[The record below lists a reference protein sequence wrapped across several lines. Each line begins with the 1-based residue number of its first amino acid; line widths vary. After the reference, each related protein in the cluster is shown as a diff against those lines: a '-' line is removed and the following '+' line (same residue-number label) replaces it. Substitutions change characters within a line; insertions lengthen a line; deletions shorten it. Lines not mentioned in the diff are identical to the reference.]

1 MHYYQILS
9 LFTHNYTL
17 KHKFLLVVA
26 LLAFAIV
33 APAQNKEALEQQAR
47 SYIQSKGLDEAEV
60 RSRLQQKGI
69 DIDQVTPEQLPQL
82 QSTIEA
88 VIAEIEAEKAQNN
101 PTVPAKSGNAP
112 APQTTPSPSSA
123 QQPPK
128 AQSLTVDDAIEIKE
142 KVKEGVSIEE
152 ALSESVSSD
161 KQKQLPP
168 AKIWGQHLFRDK
180 SLSVFRTTNE
190 VKPPDS
196 YILSTGDVITIS
208 VFGVSQFDSQFEI
221 NKDGYIQPS
230 GMPKMFLKGIEL
242 GKAKELLRNRFKSF
256 YRFAPEQFAVSLT
269 TARTITVN
277 IFGETNSYGSFTVSA
292 INTAFN
298 ALVAAGG
305 PSDIGSVRNIK
316 VIRGKQTRLLDVY
329 AFMSN
334 PSVQYDFFLE
344 DNDIIYVPVADK
356 VVKLNGAVR
365 RPFSYELNQNE
376 NLIKLLEYAGGLN
389 ANAYSEFAQ
398 VKRFVDDKKTI
409 IDINLK
415 DVLKSKD
422 FELVNGDEITIKA
435 ITAPVEEVATIEGA
449 VQQPGTYSL
458 LETPTAGALLKKGVL
473 NRTARTDLAFIQR
486 QNPDGSTQLLQI
498 TPSALLANLNSTND
512 LELLPQDK
520 LIIYSRPDFMDKSTL
535 SVKGAVRNGLKDYP
549 YVVDSSITIQKAI
562 LLAGG
567 LKPEANGS
575 GYIIR
580 TNPQNINEKTY
591 IPVNISLALKNPT
604 GKDNQVLQPLDEV
617 EVFSTLEYSDD
628 ADVSVVG
635 AVRKAGKFRY
645 SPLLSLKDVL
655 VLSGGLKMEAAT
667 NRVDV
672 YRVEF
677 INNEPTRTKAISL
690 EIDRDYNITNGGGT
704 FELRPFDEIVVRSV
718 PDFEFQQ
725 FVEVNGEVMYPGRYA
740 LVYDNE
746 TLSSVIKRAGGL
758 SPEGDAAACTLFR
771 TENSK
776 GLIITRLQEALEKPG
791 SNEDHYLKPGD
802 VINVPKMEGLVTIK
816 GQNTDLKQIVKS
828 NINTSNQIN
837 AAHYPG
843 HRAGWYVREYAGGFA
858 KDAQRRR
865 VTVEMPNGKISRTK
879 HFLFIKVYP
888 KVERGATVYVP
899 AKPPKK
905 EKTGGGKK
913 DIDWDKKLTQIIA
926 FSSMITS
933 AIIAYATVQSIN

>member
-1 MHYYQILS
+1 MK
-9 LFTHNYTL
+9 N
-17 KHKFLLVVA
+17 KFLLVI
-26 LLAFAIV
+26 AFFVWGATV
-33 APAQNKEALEQQAR
+33 QAQTKEALEQQAR
-47 SYIQSKGLDEAEV
+47 ALIQSKGLDETEV
-60 RSRLQQKGI
+60 RNRLSQRGI
-69 DIDQVTPEQLPQL
+69 DIDLVTPEQLPQL
-82 QSTIEA
+82 QSTIEE
-88 VIAEIEAEKAQNN
+88 VLSELEAEKAQQDGGT
-101 PTVPAKSGNAP
+101 PSQTDPGG
-112 APQTTPSPSSA
+112 TTPNTTPPVTPSA
-123 QQPPK
+123 PQPPK
-128 AQSLTVDDAIEIKE
+128 AQSLTVEDAIDIKE
-142 KVKEGVSIEE
+142 KIKEGVSIEE
-152 ALSESVSSD
+152 ALSESVTND

-180 SLSVFRTTNE
+180 SLTVFRTTNE

-221 NKDGYIQPS
+221 NKDGYIKPS

-242 GKAKELLRNRFKSF
+242 GKAKELLRNRFQSF

-277 IFGETNSYGSFTVSA
+277 IFGETNNYGSFTVSA

-316 VIRGKQTRLLDVY
+316 VIRGKQTRILDVY

-344 DNDIIYVPVADK
+344 DNDIIYVPIAEK

-376 NLIKLLEYAGGLN
+376 NLIKLLEYAGGLS
-389 ANAYSEFAQ
+389 ADAYSEVLQ
-398 VKRFVDDKKTI
+398 IRRFVNDKRI
-409 IDINLK
+409 LLDVNLN
-415 DVLKSKD
+415 DLKQNGKD
-422 FELVNGDEITIKA
+422 FELMNGDEVTVRQ
-435 ITAPVEEVATIEGA
+435 ITAPVEEVAAIKGA
-449 VQQPGTYSL
+449 VKLPGTYSL
-458 LETPTAGALLKKGVL
+458 METPTVGTLLKKGVL
-473 NRTARTDLAFIQR
+473 TRTARTDIAFVQR
-486 QNPDGSTQLLQI
+486 KNPDGSTLLLQVS
-498 TPSALLANLNSTND
+498 PAALLTNGASD
-512 LELLPQDK
+512 IALQPLDTV
-520 LIIYSRPDFMDKSTL
+520 IIYNRPDFTDQSTI
-535 SVKGAVRNGLKDYP
+535 SVKGAVRNDLKEYP
-549 YVVDSSITIQKAI
+549 YSLDSSITIQRAV

-567 LKPEANGS
+567 LKQEANGS

-580 TNPQNINEKTY
+580 TNPQNTNEKIY
-591 IPVNISLALKNPT
+591 IPVNIGLALKNPT
-604 GKDNQVLQPLDEV
+604 STDNMVLQPLDEV

-628 ADVSVVG
+628 AEVSVVG
-635 AVRKAGKFRY
+635 AVRKGGKFKY
-645 SPLLSLKDVL
+645 SPSLSLKDAL

-690 EIDRDYNITNGGGT
+690 EIDRDYNVSNGGGT

-758 SPEGDAAACTLFR
+758 SPEGDAAACTVFR
-771 TENSK
+771 TEKNK
-776 GLIITRLQEALEKPG
+776 GLIITRLQEALAKPG

-802 VINVPKMEGLVTIK
+802 VITVPKMEGLVTIK

-828 NINTSNQIN
+828 NINSGNQIN

-888 KVERGATVYVP
+888 KVEPGATVYVP
-899 AKPPKK
+899 VKPPKK
-905 EKTGGGKK
+905 GKTENKK
-913 DIDWDKKLTQIIA
+913 SVDWDKKLTQILA
-926 FSSMITS
+926 FTSMITS
-933 AIIAYATVQSIN
+933 SIIAYSALKN